1 MSIIIDISFF
11 IKQILLM
18 TSIHFSKKYIYTPI
32 IVFLIFITSIFQS
45 VDAKDTSLMI
55 MITDKNCLYC
65 IVWEKQIG
73 KIYPKTEI
81 AKKFSLHRIEV
92 KNFVNYTKY
101 DLKKTNITPTFIFI
115 KNDNEVGRIEGYTNP
130 EMFWWQVDEIIDN

>member
-1 MSIIIDISFF
+1 M
-11 IKQILLM
+11 K
-18 TSIHFSKKYIYTPI
+18 SIHLSKKYIYTPI
-32 IVFLIFITSIFQS
+32 IVFFIFITSIFQS
-45 VDAKDTSLMI
+45 VNAKDTALMI

-81 AKKFSLHRIEV
+81 AKKFPLHRIEV
-92 KNFVNYTKY
+92 KNFVNFTKY

-115 KNDNEVGRIEGYTNP
+115 KNDNEAGRIEGYTNP

>member
-1 MSIIIDISFF
+1 M
-11 IKQILLM
+11 K
-18 TSIHFSKKYIYTPI
+18 SIHLSKKYIYTPI
-32 IVFLIFITSIFQS
+32 IVFFIFITSIFQS

-81 AKKFSLHRIEV
+81 AKKFPLHRIEV

-115 KNDNEVGRIEGYTNP
+115 RNNNEQGRIQGYTSP
-130 EMFWWQVDEIIDN
+130 EMFWWQVDEIVGD

>member
-1 MSIIIDISFF
+1 M
-11 IKQILLM
+11 K
-18 TSIHFSKKYIYTPI
+18 SIHFSKKYIYTPI
-32 IVFLIFITSIFQS
+32 IVFFIFITSIFQS

-81 AKKFSLHRIEV
+81 AKKFPLHRIEV

-115 KNDNEVGRIEGYTNP
+115 KNDNEAGRIEGYTNP

>member
-1 MSIIIDISFF
+1 M
-11 IKQILLM
+11 K
-18 TSIHFSKKYIYTPI
+18 SIHLSKKYIYTPI
-32 IVFLIFITSIFQS
+32 IVFFIFITSIFQS
-45 VDAKDTSLMI
+45 VNAKDTSLMI

-81 AKKFSLHRIEV
+81 AKKFPLHRVEV

>member
-1 MSIIIDISFF
+1 M
-11 IKQILLM
+11 K
-18 TSIHFSKKYIYTPI
+18 SIHLSKKYIYTPI
-32 IVFLIFITSIFQS
+32 IVFFIFITSIFQS

-65 IVWEKQIG
+65 IVWERQIG

-81 AKKFSLHRIEV
+81 AKKFPLHRIEV

-115 KNDNEVGRIEGYTNP
+115 KNGNETGRIEGYTNP

>member
-1 MSIIIDISFF
+1 MKSI
-11 IKQILLM
+11 L
-18 TSIHFSKKYIYTPI
+18 FSKKYIHTPI
-32 IVFLIFITSIFQS
+32 IVFFIFITSIFQS

-81 AKKFSLHRIEV
+81 AKKFPLHRIEV
-92 KNFVNYTKY
+92 KNFVNFTKY

-115 KNDNEVGRIEGYTNP
+115 KNGNETGRIEGYTNP

>member
-1 MSIIIDISFF
+1 MKSI
-11 IKQILLM
+11 L
-18 TSIHFSKKYIYTPI
+18 FSKKYIYTPI
-32 IVFLIFITSIFQS
+32 IVFFIFITSIFQS

-81 AKKFSLHRIEV
+81 AKKFPLHRIEV

-115 KNDNEVGRIEGYTNP
+115 KNENEVGRIEGYTNP

>member
-1 MSIIIDISFF
+1 M
-11 IKQILLM
+11 K
-18 TSIHFSKKYIYTPI
+18 SIHFSNKYIYTPI
-32 IVFLIFITSIFQS
+32 IVFFIFITSIFQS

-81 AKKFSLHRIEV
+81 AKKFPLHRIEV

-115 KNDNEVGRIEGYTNP
+115 KNDNEAGRIEGYTNP

>member
-1 MSIIIDISFF
+1 
-11 IKQILLM
+11 M
-18 TSIHFSKKYIYTPI
+18 TSIHFSKKYIYTSI
-32 IVFLIFITSIFQS
+32 IAFFIFITSIFQS
-45 VDAKDTSLMI
+45 LNAKDSSLMI
-55 MITDKNCLYC
+55 MITDQNCLYC

-115 KNDNEVGRIEGYTNP
+115 KNDNEEGRIEGYTNP

>member
-1 MSIIIDISFF
+1 M
-11 IKQILLM
+11 KTIL
-18 TSIHFSKKYIYTPI
+18 FSKKYIHTPI
-32 IVFLIFITSIFQS
+32 IVFFIFITSIFQS

-81 AKKFSLHRIEV
+81 AKKFPLHRIEV
-92 KNFVNYTKY
+92 KNFINYTKY

-115 KNDNEVGRIEGYTNP
+115 KNDNETGRIEGYTNP

>member
-1 MSIIIDISFF
+1 M
-11 IKQILLM
+11 K
-18 TSIHFSKKYIYTPI
+18 SIHLSKKYIYTPI
-32 IVFLIFITSIFQS
+32 IVFFIFITSIFQS

-92 KNFVNYTKY
+92 KKFVNYTKY
-101 DLKKTNITPTFIFI
+101 DLKKTNIKTLELIP
-115 KNDNEVGRIEGYTNP
+115 IEKLKK
-130 EMFWWQVDEIIDN
+130 FAVDLS

>member
-1 MSIIIDISFF
+1 
-11 IKQILLM
+11 M

-81 AKKFSLHRIEV
+81 AKKFSLESRLIQFGNTV
-92 KNFVNYTKY
+92 IFSKNFSKC
-101 DLKKTNITPTFIFI
+101 L
-115 KNDNEVGRIEGYTNP
+115 
-130 EMFWWQVDEIIDN
+130 IDISKVLSFSNGCA

>member
-1 MSIIIDISFF
+1 M
-11 IKQILLM
+11 K
-18 TSIHFSKKYIYTPI
+18 SIHLSKKYIYTPI
-32 IVFLIFITSIFQS
+32 IVFFIFITSIFQS

-115 KNDNEVGRIEGYTNP
+115 RNNKEQGRIEGYTSP
-130 EMFWWQVDEIIDN
+130 EMFWWQVDEIIRD

>member
-1 MSIIIDISFF
+1 MR
-11 IKQILLM
+11 
-18 TSIHFSKKYIYTPI
+18 SIHLSKKYIYTPI
-32 IVFLIFITSIFQS
+32 IVFFIFITSIFQS

-81 AKKFSLHRIEV
+81 AKKFPLHRIEV

-115 KNDNEVGRIEGYTNP
+115 KNDNEAGRIEGYTNP

>member
-1 MSIIIDISFF
+1 M
-11 IKQILLM
+11 K
-18 TSIHFSKKYIYTPI
+18 SIHLSKKYIYTPI
-32 IVFLIFITSIFQS
+32 IVFFIFITSIFQS

-81 AKKFSLHRIEV
+81 AKKFPLYRIEV

-115 KNDNEVGRIEGYTNP
+115 KNDNETGRIEGYTNP

>member
-1 MSIIIDISFF
+1 M
-11 IKQILLM
+11 K
-18 TSIHFSKKYIYTPI
+18 SIHLSKKYIYTPI
-32 IVFLIFITSIFQS
+32 IVFFIFITSIFQS

-81 AKKFSLHRIEV
+81 AKKFPLHRIEV

-115 KNDNEVGRIEGYTNP
+115 KNENEVGRIEGYTNP

>member
-1 MSIIIDISFF
+1 
-11 IKQILLM
+11 M

-32 IVFLIFITSIFQS
+32 IVFFFFITSIFQS
-45 VDAKDTSLMI
+45 VAAKDTSLMI

-81 AKKFSLHRIEV
+81 AKKFPLHRIEV

>member
-1 MSIIIDISFF
+1 
-11 IKQILLM
+11 M
-18 TSIHFSKKYIYTPI
+18 TTIHFSKQYIYTPI
-32 IVFLIFITSIFQS
+32 IVFFIFITSIFQS
-45 VDAKDTSLMI
+45 VNAKDTSLMI

-81 AKKFSLHRIEV
+81 AKKFPLHRIEV

-115 KNDNEVGRIEGYTNP
+115 KNDNEEGRIEGYTNP